1 MTFPK
6 KMFNLEMKDGGKE
19 FELGI
24 VYPKPFSNKLI
35 LTSTKDVNNNSNQ
48 VNSFKEVSDKLHVAH
63 DWSNELIC
71 RPQYVRIKFEC
82 ELRMLS
88 WVVEEFDAG
97 NQKLNVKLQNKQFM
111 TVLSVRL
118 RSVERPRLEDKKGV
132 LNFHTNTPSCLRLDT
147 TVSEAKGIEGEMED
161 EYEDM

>member
-63 DWSNELIC
+63 DWSKELIG
-71 RPQYVRIKFEC
+71 RPQYILLKF
-82 ELRMLS
+82 
-88 WVVEEFDAG
+88 
-97 NQKLNVKLQNKQFM
+97 K
-111 TVLSVRL
+111 
-118 RSVERPRLEDKKGV
+118 
-132 LNFHTNTPSCLRLDT
+132 
-147 TVSEAKGIEGEMED
+147 
-161 EYEDM
+161 